1 MLLQLRSMLWGIV
14 HFIIKYE
21 GKNDYQDKLQLVQ
34 PFRDNLMV
42 LISKILTESSRHIDN
57 TSDAN
62 ENLEIKN

>member
-1 MLLQLRSMLWGIV
+1 MLLELRSMLWAIV
-14 HFIIKYE
+14 HFIIKCE
-21 GKNDYQDKLQLVQ
+21 GRNGYQDKLRLVQ

-62 ENLEIKN
+62 ENLKIKN

>member
-21 GKNDYQDKLQLVQ
+21 GKNGYQDKLQLVQ

-62 ENLEIKN
+62 ENLRIEH